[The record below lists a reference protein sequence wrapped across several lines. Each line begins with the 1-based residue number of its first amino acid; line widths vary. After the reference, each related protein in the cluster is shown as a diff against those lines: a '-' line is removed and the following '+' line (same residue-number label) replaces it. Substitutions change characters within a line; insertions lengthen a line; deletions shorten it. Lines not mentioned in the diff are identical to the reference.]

1 MLQNIEGRS
10 RWWLDQDRIR
20 LASQADCH
28 GTPQTVCDA
37 GFCGVV
43 TNCGACPGNTSC
55 CSPEFTVCTP
65 SGVNPCDCTG
75 CGDLVGT
82 GWYCC
87 VMPNAMNHS
96 AAPNPADLT
105 ACTLV
110 GGTPVQC
117 QH

>member
-1 MLQNIEGRS
+1 
-10 RWWLDQDRIR
+10 
-20 LASQADCH
+20 
-28 GTPQTVCDA
+28 
-37 GFCGVV
+37 
-43 TNCGACPGNTSC
+43 
-55 CSPEFTVCTP
+55 
-65 SGVNPCDCTG
+65 
-75 CGDLVGT
+75 
-82 GWYCC
+82 